1 MIQFGV
7 ICLRATRKAQRM
19 AGNADHSSRTEKNPT
34 EGLAFEIGA
43 SIYAVRTDARNVVL
57 TYDDGPQPGGTE
69 RVLEALAEYDATA
82 TFFVLLTRVR
92 RCRRLFAEVVK
103 AGHEIGL
110 HGMDHRKLPEL
121 DPADVEA
128 RTNDARSE
136 LQDLLGEAV
145 VWFRPPY
152 GAQSRE
158 TWQAVTRTGMTPV
171 LWSHSLED
179 WRDVPA
185 GIRHDIALDSA
196 CPGSIMLAHDG
207 YASREDGASDGK
219 PPEIDRG
226 ELARD
231 LLQVYRECDLS
242 GCSLARALEDG
253 DALMRVWLI
262 P

>member
-1 MIQFGV
+1 MTEENHIED
-7 ICLRATRKAQRM
+7 LA
-19 AGNADHSSRTEKNPT
+19 SS
-34 EGLAFEIGA
+34 IGA
-43 SIYAVRTDARNVVL
+43 SLYAVRTEARNVVL

-69 RVLEALAEYDATA
+69 RVLDALAEYGATA
-82 TFFVLLTRVR
+82 TFFVLMTRVR
-92 RCRRLFAEVVK
+92 RYRRLFAEVVK

-110 HGMDHRKLPEL
+110 HGMDHRRLPEL
-121 DPADVEA
+121 DPADVES

-136 LQDLLGEAV
+136 LQDLLGGAV

-152 GAQSRE
+152 GAQSLE
-158 TWQAVTRTGMTPV
+158 TWHAVTRTGMTPV
-171 LWSHSLED
+171 LWSHALQD

-185 GIRHDIALDSA
+185 GTRHDIALDSA
-196 CPGSIMLAHDG
+196 RPGSIMLAHDG
-207 YASREDGASDGK
+207 YASREDGAVDGK

-231 LLQVYRECDLS
+231 LLQVYRERDLS

-253 DALMRVWLI
+253 DALMRVWLT

>member
-1 MIQFGV
+1 
-7 ICLRATRKAQRM
+7 
-19 AGNADHSSRTEKNPT
+19 
-34 EGLAFEIGA
+34 
-43 SIYAVRTDARNVVL
+43 
-57 TYDDGPQPGGTE
+57 
-69 RVLEALAEYDATA
+69 
-82 TFFVLLTRVR
+82 
-92 RCRRLFAEVVK
+92 
-103 AGHEIGL
+103 
-110 HGMDHRKLPEL
+110 
-121 DPADVEA
+121 
-128 RTNDARSE
+128 
-136 LQDLLGEAV
+136 
-145 VWFRPPY
+145 
-152 GAQSRE
+152 
-158 TWQAVTRTGMTPV
+158 MTPV